1 MNPRLASLALT
12 AAVAAILAAPLLVT
26 ALPPLVDYPNH
37 LARAVLLH
45 TSAPELRPY
54 YAIEWAILPNL
65 AMDILMGPL
74 LAALEPY
81 TAGRVLLFL
90 ILLSNVLA
98 VVAYHRAAFGVF
110 SWWPF
115 AAALVAYNATFLMG
129 FLNFQI
135 GLSVAF
141 AGAAAWIAL
150 APRHRLAALA
160 CLAGFGMLAFFCHLV
175 SVVFLFLLV
184 GAEEM
189 APLLRRHGTQLRG
202 LAREAIPRLAPLCL
216 ALLPALLLYA
226 LSPLSESTGSR
237 LSFTGFEARPL
248 RLLVPFANYDREHD
262 LLAGLFVF
270 GVVAVLVASRRA
282 VLHPA
287 ALLAALL
294 ALGLY
299 AVVPHGAAT
308 GSWLEIR
315 FPILLGFLLFAGIR
329 PTLGGRA
336 SATLAL
342 ALGALLV
349 LRTSALATEWAQSA
363 RFSEEVRKTAAAA
376 PSGARVAAVRA
387 RHVGA
392 ERQPMPTISFVGQ
405 APYAHLPAL
414 LVIERRAFWPGLF
427 AFRGQQPLVLQPPH
441 DALPPFVMGLLPTP
455 SILDATTPQPDP
467 RQSASALRWVEWPER
482 FDHVLVIGAYAL
494 PDVAAFDPARL
505 TLVSANRAAAL
516 FRVRGSGPGSSGEA
530 ELRIV
535 SMPHSPI
542 P

>member
-45 TSAPELRPY
+45 TSQPELRPF

-65 AMDILMGPL
+65 AMDVLMGPL

-150 APRHRLAALA
+150 APRHRVAALA
-160 CLAGFGMLAFFCHLV
+160 CLAGFGVLAFFCHLV

-184 GAEEM
+184 GAEEL
-189 APLLRRHGTQLRG
+189 APLVRRHGTKLRG
-202 LAREAIPRLAPLCL
+202 LVREAVPRLAPLGI

-226 LSPLSESTGSR
+226 LSPLSESSGSR
-237 LSFTGFEARPL
+237 LSFTGFETRPL
-248 RLLVPFANYDREHD
+248 RLFVPFANYDRQHD
-262 LLAGLFVF
+262 MLAGLAVI
-270 GVVAVLVASRRA
+270 GVVAALIASRRA
-282 VLHPA
+282 ALHPA
-287 ALLAALL
+287 AVVAAVL

-315 FPILLGFLLFAGIR
+315 FPILLGFLLFAGVR

-336 SATLAL
+336 SASLAA
-342 ALGALLV
+342 ALCALLV
-349 LRTSALATEWAQSA
+349 FRTGALATEWAHSA
-363 RFSEEVRKTAAAA
+363 RFSAELRKAIAAV
-376 PSGARVAAVRA
+376 PPGARVAAVRA

-392 ERQPMPTISFVGQ
+392 ERRPMATISFVGQ
-405 APYAHLPAL
+405 APYAHLPAM
-414 LVIERRAFWPGLF
+414 LVTERRAFWPGLF
-427 AFRGQQPLVLQPPH
+427 AFRGQQPLILLPPH
-441 DALPPFVMGLLPTP
+441 DAVPPFVMGLLPTP
-455 SILDATTPQPDP
+455 DILHPARPQPNP
-467 RQSASALRWVEWPER
+467 RQAESALRWAQWPEH
-482 FDHVLVIGAYAL
+482 FDHVLVIGAYAI
-494 PDVAAFDPARL
+494 PDIAALDPDRL
-505 TLVSANRAAAL
+505 TLVTANRAAAL
-516 FRVRGSGPGSSGEA
+516 FRVRGSGSDKSGET
-530 ELRIV
+530 ERRIAFT
-535 SMPHSPI
+535 PGP
-542 P
+542 PTP